1 MDHKAE
7 RTNALADL
15 AAAKNE
21 LSELEKELSQ
31 YGSCDP
37 VKIEAKRRAVTLA
50 HEAAVR
56 WTGELTL
63 FSTL

>member
-1 MDHKAE
+1 M
-7 RTNALADL
+7 ADL

-56 WTGELTL
+56 WTGE
-63 FSTL
+63 